1 MIQGIIFSLIAGIF
15 ITLQGIFNTNVSS
28 KVGLWYTTA
37 IVHGIGLLGSIL
49 VLFFL
54 RDGNIRGITEVNKLY
69 LIGGL
74 FGVLIVYSTMKG
86 ISTVGP
92 AVSVSVVLISQ
103 LAIALIINTFGLLG
117 VEAVPLSLSKITGLL
132 LMVAGVVIFQMK

>member
-1 MIQGIIFSLIAGIF
+1 MQGIIFSLLAGIF

-37 IVHGIGLLGSIL
+37 IVHGIGLIGSML
-49 VLFFL
+49 VLLFL
-54 RDGNIRGITEVNKLY
+54 KDGSLKQITEVNKLY

-92 AVSVSVVLISQ
+92 AVSISIVLISQ
-103 LAIALIINTFGLLG
+103 LAIALVINTFGLLG
-117 VEAVPLSLSKITGLL
+117 VEAVPLSFSKIAGLL

>member
-1 MIQGIIFSLIAGIF
+1 MIQGIIFSLLAGIF

-37 IVHGIGLLGSIL
+37 IVHGIGLIGSML
-49 VLFFL
+49 VLLFL
-54 RDGNIRGITEVNKLY
+54 KDGSLKQITEVNKLY

-92 AVSVSVVLISQ
+92 AVSISIVLISQ
-103 LAIALIINTFGLLG
+103 LAIALVINTFGLLG
-117 VEAVPLSLSKITGLL
+117 VEAVPLSFSKIAGLL

>member
-1 MIQGIIFSLIAGIF
+1 MIQGIIFSLIAGVF

-54 RDGNIRGITEVNKLY
+54 KDGSLRQITEVNKLY

-92 AVSVSVVLISQ
+92 AVSISIVLISQ

-117 VEAVPLSLSKITGLL
+117 VEAVPLSFSKIAGLL